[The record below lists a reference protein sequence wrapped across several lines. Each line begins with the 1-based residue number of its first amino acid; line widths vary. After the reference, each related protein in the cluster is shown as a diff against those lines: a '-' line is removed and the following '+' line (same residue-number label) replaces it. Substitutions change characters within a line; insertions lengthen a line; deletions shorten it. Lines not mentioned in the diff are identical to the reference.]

1 MSMRAAPLL
10 LILCCGWPAHGAD
23 LKDPTKPPAAAAPS
37 AIRSAPVLPVVSAVF
52 ISSFR
57 QVAIFNDQPVRVGD
71 HVGAFRIDE
80 INPNG
85 VRYSAAGH
93 SAFAPLAGRTDGSR
107 LAPKENP

>member
-1 MSMRAAPLL
+1 
-10 LILCCGWPAHGAD
+10 
-23 LKDPTKPPAAAAPS
+23 
-37 AIRSAPVLPVVSAVF
+37 VVSAVF